1 MAEDFDFIG
10 FTFDGKHSY
19 YDFGIYRTSG
29 GDMYQLNVGLAPT
42 DQTAEHAGVD
52 GLYFL

>member
-42 DQTAEHAGVD
+42 D
-52 GLYFL
+52 